1 MKRAIKVVMLCT
13 LFLLAVISSTR
24 AADISITVPW
34 IREAPPAARMLAA
47 YMTISNSSS
56 HMVRLLSADSADFE
70 TIEIH
75 RTEMQKG
82 MSQMVKQSILQINGG
97 SAVKLEP
104 GGYHLMLMKPGH
116 DLKAGEKSTLK
127 LHFDNGEIMSV
138 TAVVRNQ

>member
-13 LFLLAVISSTR
+13 IFLLTAISSM

-34 IREAPPAARMLAA
+34 IREAPPTARMLAA

-82 MSQMVKQSILQINGG
+82 MSRMVMQSSLQINGG

-116 DLKAGEKSTLK
+116 VLKAGDKSTLK

-138 TAVVRNQ
+138 TVVVRNQ